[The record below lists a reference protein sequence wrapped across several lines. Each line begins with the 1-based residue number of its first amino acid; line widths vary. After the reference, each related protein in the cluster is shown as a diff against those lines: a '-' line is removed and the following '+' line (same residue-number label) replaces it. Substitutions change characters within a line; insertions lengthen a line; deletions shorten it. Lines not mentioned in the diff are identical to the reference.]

1 MKSAARLRHRAG
13 LALAVAAAVATS
25 SGLIAASVTL
35 ASTTVADGA
44 RATLLAA
51 RDAEPVVRV
60 AIRWA
65 GTEGAAPAAEQDA
78 AVRDSLQQLVRLA
91 GLEPAVSIRSEP
103 LETVDGDTVI
113 LLSDEGLRERV
124 TIVDGTWPAH
134 PQEVGLQV
142 LAAEA
147 LGLALGDVIALPA
160 ADDTTIRL
168 TVTALWEPLDA
179 RDPVWAGDPLVD
191 RGTDGRALGPV
202 VIDPALWASLE
213 TRPIAQWT
221 AVLAPDR
228 ASPAALDELA
238 TGLPG
243 LATTIDADERS
254 RGTGV
259 VVDGGLAATVDAL
272 RRAAAGVTAL
282 LPVAAGLVV
291 VAAGLTLIE
300 LQRLLVAVRRDET
313 VLLRSR
319 GASPRRLTAQAA
331 GEAAVIALPA
341 ATLGGLVGT
350 ALPLLLAASAPP
362 AAAVIAAIIAGCAL
376 AVGVGTVLIAL
387 VVAGTDAR
395 SALRRDTLT
404 DSGRRPAAVAAA
416 LLVLVL
422 IAAVVTT
429 GRFLLARGPLLPTA
443 GEGAGA
449 PGAGA
454 PVVDLVAALATVI
467 LLVAGGL
474 VAVALAPALARG
486 LVRATG
492 ERPGLVGAL
501 VARPLARTTAML
513 TTPVLL
519 IVVTV
524 GALVLA
530 GAVDATT
537 RTSERA
543 ARELALGAPLV
554 VAGPALGVDV
564 RAELG
569 AAGASVDLVGR
580 SWTGGPAVVADLTL
594 ADVPATLV
602 LIDPEVL
609 RRTAATSAGDPSVEA
624 IAAAL
629 AAELAEGADAAAEN
643 GALPVVSLPETA
655 VSIRLVAPGEDA
667 GAGAAADAAIPGAFW
682 LADVRGGV
690 TRVVAG
696 EGGEALLPA
705 AGGPWRVLALDVAA
719 RAEGRTLD
727 VRLAGIV
734 AIDADAREQLLPF
747 AEPWLP
753 RPGVLPAFAG
763 DAGPRDDDA
772 SGFVATVDRVDP
784 GAVRVMPDPVVPAL
798 VVTPAAAERVG
809 AEVGDTLTARVA
821 GSGRQLTGTVTL
833 ITPLIPG
840 AVTSAAVAVD
850 AVTAAQAQLAAAA
863 APLPPSALWLA
874 PDAGVSDAA
883 ARDTALLDAATLT
896 AAAEQLRDR
905 VPLGATIDTVATAPA
920 ATLAVGART
929 LVALAALGSF
939 ALALLAVGIV
949 VRAVGRAR
957 EIDVVV
963 LRAVGIG
970 VRGQRRARTL
980 EAGIVLGGAALA
992 GAVLGGGAAALLVG
1006 DLARALLVDPPPALV
1021 VPPSIDPSGAVLIGG
1036 LVVLGVGIL
1045 ALSAGRLAARQ
1056 VRRLSAREVLR

>member
-35 ASTTVADGA
+35 ASTTVADGS

-78 AVRDSLQQLVRLA
+78 AVRDALQQLVPLA

-103 LETVDGDTVI
+103 LETVDGDPVI
-113 LLSDEGLRERV
+113 LLSDEGLRERT
-124 TIVDGTWPAH
+124 TIVDGTWPAD
-134 PQEVGLQV
+134 PQEVALQV

-160 ADDTTIRL
+160 ADDTAISL

-179 RDPVWAGDPLVD
+179 RDSVWAGDPLVD

-202 VIDPALWASLE
+202 VIDPALWASLD

-228 ASPAALDELA
+228 ATPAALDELA
-238 TGLPG
+238 SGLPE
-243 LATTIDADERS
+243 LAATIDADDRS

-282 LPVAAGLVV
+282 LPAAVGIVV

-362 AAAVIAAIIAGCAL
+362 SAAVVTAIIAGCAL

-387 VVAGTDAR
+387 VVAGSDAR

-416 LLVLVL
+416 LLVLVM

-443 GEGAGA
+443 GERAGA
-449 PGAGA
+449 ASSGAAG
-454 PVVDLVAALATVI
+454 VDLVAALAPVV

-474 VAVALAPALARG
+474 VAVAVAPALARG

-519 IVVTV
+519 MAITV
-524 GALVLA
+524 GAMVLA

-554 VAGPALGVDV
+554 VAGPALGIDV

-569 AAGASVDLVGR
+569 AAGGSVDLAGR

-594 ADVPATLV
+594 ADAPATLV

-609 RRTAATSAGDPSVEA
+609 RRTAATGAGGPTVEA

-629 AAELAEGADAAAEN
+629 AAEVAEGADAAADNDSAAEN
-643 GALPVVSLPETA
+643 IELPVVALPETA
-655 VSIRLVAPGEDA
+655 VSIRLAAPGEDVD
-667 GAGAAADAAIPGAFW
+667 AGAAADAAIPGAFW
-682 LADVRGGV
+682 LADLRGGV
-690 TRVVAG
+690 SRVVTG
-696 EGGEALLPA
+696 EDGVALLPA

-727 VRLAGIV
+727 VHLAGIV

-747 AEPWLP
+747 AETWLP

-763 DAGPRDDDA
+763 DAGPRDDGA

-784 GAVRVMPDPVVPAL
+784 GAVRVMPDPMTPAL

-809 AEVGDTLTARVA
+809 AEVGDTLTARAA
-821 GSGRQLTGTVTL
+821 GSGRQFTGTVTL

-840 AVTSAAVAVD
+840 AATSAAVAVD

-874 PDAGVSDAA
+874 PD
-883 ARDTALLDAATLT
+883 TTTPDAATLT

-905 VPLGATIDTVATAPA
+905 VPLGATIDTVAAAPA
-920 ATLAVGART
+920 ATLAAGART

-939 ALALLAVGIV
+939 ALALLAIGIV

-970 VRGQRRARTL
+970 VRGQGRARTL

-992 GAVLGGGAAALLVG
+992 GAALGGGVAALLVG

-1021 VPPSIDPSGAVLIGG
+1021 VPPSIDPSGAALLGG

-1045 ALSAGRLAARQ
+1045 TLSAGRLAARQ